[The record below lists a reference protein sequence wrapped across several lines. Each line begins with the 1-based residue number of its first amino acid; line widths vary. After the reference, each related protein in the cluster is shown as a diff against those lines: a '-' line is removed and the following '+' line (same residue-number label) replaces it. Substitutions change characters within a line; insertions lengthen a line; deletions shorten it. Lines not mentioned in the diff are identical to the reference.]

1 MPEEER
7 RSAEVAAGREQLLNA
22 LYDSL
27 AELPMWERFLRA
39 ARDAFACDHAS
50 LSFGSWPTD
59 QDEPVQFADES
70 AVLEPVEILYRGHFF
85 RELPPDLSTGIEV
98 PAAADAGWAMRRALV
113 MAVAVDGGRMVYLAL
128 WRGAAGGEFDAAA
141 QALLDGLAAPL
152 KRGVRLF
159 FRIADLE
166 RRQIVFNAAIETTD
180 TGVILVDPEGS
191 ILFTNPVADALL
203 KAEDGLM
210 LAHGKL
216 RARNPAETAALM
228 EHVRCK
234 AAEQRAEPDWQVYSP
249 IALQRPDNPLP
260 LTVIV
265 RPGPPFYPLR
275 NPLQRTA
282 MLVLRD
288 PGRRPIPAHTLTR
301 LFGLTPAESLLASE
315 LARGISMEEAA
326 AHLGISRN
334 TARSQLQAVFMK
346 TGANRQGEL
355 VRLVLSSAAALSR

>member
-7 RSAEVAAGREQLLNA
+7 RSAEVAAEREQLLNA

-39 ARDAFACDHAS
+39 ARSAFLCDHAS
-50 LSFGSWPTD
+50 LTFSSWPTE
-59 QDEPVQFADES
+59 QDEPVQFADEGV
-70 AVLEPVEILYRGHFF
+70 ALEAIEILYRQGLF
-85 RELPPDLSTGIEV
+85 RDLSPDVSVEVEASPLAETGGTV
-98 PAAADAGWAMRRALV
+98 HRALV
-113 MAVAVDGGRMVYLAL
+113 MPVAIESGRMVYLAL
-128 WRGAAGGEFDAAA
+128 WRAVGGDAFDEAAHTSLA
-141 QALLDGLAAPL
+141 GLAAPL

-166 RRQIVFNAAIETTD
+166 RRQTVFNAAIETTD
-180 TGVILVDPEGS
+180 TGVILADPEGS
-191 ILFTNPVADALL
+191 VLFTNHVADALL
-203 KAEDGLM
+203 KAEDGLF

-216 RARNPAETAALM
+216 RARNAAETAALM
-228 EHVRCK
+228 EHIQRK
-234 AAEQRAEPDWQVYSP
+234 AAEQRAEPDWQVYTP
-249 IALQRPDNPLP
+249 IALPRPDNPLP

-315 LARGISMEEAA
+315 LARGVSLEEAA
-326 AHLGISRN
+326 THLGISRN
-334 TARSQLQAVFMK
+334 TARSQLQSVFMK